1 MKFKYFVPLLAWLIP
16 TIIISLIMFKYDA
29 PLTNAQYIGFTALLV
44 SACITYITGIRLVE
58 KDK

>member
-1 MKFKYFVPLLAWLIP
+1 MKFKYILPLLIWLIP

-29 PLTNAQYIGFTALLV
+29 PLTNAQYIGFAALLI
-44 SACITYITGIRLVE
+44 SACLTYITGIRLVE